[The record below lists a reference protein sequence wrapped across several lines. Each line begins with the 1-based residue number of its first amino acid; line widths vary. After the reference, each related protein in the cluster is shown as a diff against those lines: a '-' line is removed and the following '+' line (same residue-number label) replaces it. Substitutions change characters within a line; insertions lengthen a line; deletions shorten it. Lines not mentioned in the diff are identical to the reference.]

1 MVYVVCLTGGI
12 GSGKSAAATRFAAL
26 GAEVID
32 TDDIS
37 RELTGPGGG
46 AMDAIISRFGPS
58 MVAPDG
64 RLRRDRMRT
73 LVFGDAKARQDLE
86 DILHPMIRD
95 VVRKR
100 IAASKAA
107 YVVLVVPLLVETG
120 GYRSLAGRVAVVDC
134 SEQTQIERTISRS
147 GLSRAAVERIL
158 AAQATRGQRLA
169 AADDVIGN
177 EGSIAELDE
186 QIRAL
191 HKTYMEAAQGGR

>member
-46 AMDAIISRFGPS
+46 AMGPIVSRFGPA
-58 MVAPDG
+58 MVALDG
-64 RLRRDRMRT
+64 GLRRDRMRT
-73 LVFGDAKARQDLE
+73 LVFEDATARQTLE
-86 DILHPMIRD
+86 DILHPMIRQI
-95 VVRKR
+95 VGNR

-120 GYRSLAGRVAVVDC
+120 GYRSLARRVAVVDC
-134 SEQTQIERTISRS
+134 SEQTQIERTMSRS

-158 AAQATRGQRLA
+158 AAQATRAQRIA

-186 QIRAL
+186 QVRAL
-191 HKTYMEAAQGGR
+191 HAAYMEAALAGR

>member
-46 AMDAIISRFGPS
+46 AMDAIVSRFGPA
-58 MVAPDG
+58 VVEPDG
-64 RLRRDRMRT
+64 RLRRDQMRA
-73 LVFGDAKARQDLE
+73 LVFEDATARQTLE
-86 DILHPMIRD
+86 EILHPMIRQI
-95 VVRKR
+95 VGNR

-120 GYRSLAGRVAVVDC
+120 GYRSLARRVAVVDC
-134 SEQTQIERTISRS
+134 SEQTQIERTMSRS

-158 AAQATRGQRLA
+158 AAQATRAQRIA

-177 EGSIAELDE
+177 EGSIADLDE
-186 QIRAL
+186 QVRAL
-191 HKTYMEAAQGGR
+191 HAAYMEAALAGC